1 MPGVLQAVLEDVIR
15 KKRVILHVIDVI
27 ESKRNEG
34 NREHG
39 AVCASA
45 ATLRLP
51 RAYRISSPK
60 VVAAGNAKL
69 AGKIMAPL

>member
-15 KKRVILHVIDVI
+15 KKRVILHVI

-69 AGKIMAPL
+69 AGEIMAPL